1 MKTIKKGRDEEQ
13 KGVNTVDVVGAN
25 LQDKHSSSVVN
36 MKIQEALEKLKDG
49 NAKFVK
55 GELLQWD
62 VKQRREELKAG
73 QHPFAIIVDCA
84 DSRTVPEFV
93 FNTRLGDLFVVRKAG
108 NYLEKGDM
116 GSLEYG
122 VEHLHVP
129 LIVLMGHQSCGA
141 ITAACSSDH
150 ADGNIDAIVQAL
162 QPAVIAGKKDIEA
175 SSRENVKLQKEAIRN
190 QSPLL
195 KELEMKGEIKI
206 LGAYYSLETGKVEFF

>member
-25 LQDKHSSSVVN
+25 LQGKHSSSVVN
-36 MKIQEALEKLKDG
+36 MKTQEALEKLKDG

-62 VKQRREELKAG
+62 VKQRREELKSG
-73 QHPFAIIVDCA
+73 QHPFATIVDCA
-84 DSRTVPEFV
+84 DSRTAPEFI
-93 FNTRLGDLFVVRKAG
+93 FNTRLGDIFVTRKAG
-108 NYLEKGDM
+108 NYLEKGDI
-116 GSLEYG
+116 GSLEYS

-129 LIVLMGHQSCGA
+129 LIVVMGHQSCGA
-141 ITAACSSDH
+141 VTAACGSDH
-150 ADGNIDAIVQAL
+150 AEGNIDSIVQAL
-162 QPAVIAGKKDIEA
+162 QPAVVAGKKDIEA
-175 SSRENVKLQKEAIRN
+175 SARENVKLQKEAIRS